1 MENLNRDV
9 WDGWTPQKFIDALDL
24 EIHTIMSGMSWIEPF
39 TTKDEM
45 AIYIRQHQPYYKKP
59 IPEVNNYFAKL
70 YGLE

>member
-1 MENLNRDV
+1 MDDLNRDV
-9 WDGWTPQKFIDALDL
+9 WDGWIPQKFIDALDL
-24 EIHTIMSGMSWIEPF
+24 EIHTIMSGMSWIKPF